1 MSGSNSCY
9 IGSNT
14 IASGSTVNNE
24 IILGAGLT
32 GKGTQSAYI
41 GGSVGCYNAANLASF
56 LVTSDKRI
64 KKNIVNT
71 SKGLAD
77 IMKL

>member
-32 GKGTQSAYI
+32 GKGT
-41 GGSVGCYNAANLASF
+41 
-56 LVTSDKRI
+56 
-64 KKNIVNT
+64 
-71 SKGLAD
+71 
-77 IMKL
+77 